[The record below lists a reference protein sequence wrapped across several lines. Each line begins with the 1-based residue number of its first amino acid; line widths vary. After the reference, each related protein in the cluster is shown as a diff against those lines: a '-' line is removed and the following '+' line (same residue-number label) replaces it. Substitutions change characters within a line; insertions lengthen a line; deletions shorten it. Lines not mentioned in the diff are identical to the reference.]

1 MKSLAYR
8 VWNQGN
14 KLDGSKCLSYKLLK
28 VLLSEERRS
37 LLPCV
42 TPRQPGELGV
52 EIVPVESDRGPQ
64 EEHDVEGEKNQDWE
78 VEIQT
83 ES

>member
-1 MKSLAYR
+1 ME
-8 VWNQGN
+8 V
-14 KLDGSKCLSYKLLK
+14 KCLSYKLLK

-42 TPRQPGELGV
+42 AAPKPGQLGG

-78 VEIQT
+78 VEIET